1 MCYRY
6 EAKCVLK
13 HCPGTQEVGEPS
25 QNYVG
30 KTHYF
35 GIPTK
40 LVLVGG
46 SFSIVP
52 LLLGALLVT
61 HEDYC

>member
-1 MCYRY
+1 MLPIEGHLY
-6 EAKCVLK
+6 VLK
-13 HCPGTQEVGEPS
+13 HFTCTQKVGETS

-35 GIPTK
+35 GIPTR

-52 LLLGALLVT
+52 LLLGALL
-61 HEDYC
+61 ELYW

>member
-1 MCYRY
+1 M
-6 EAKCVLK
+6 LK

-40 LVLVGG
+40 MVLVGG

-52 LLLGALLVT
+52 LLLGALLKL
-61 HEDYC
+61 YW

>member
-1 MCYRY
+1 MCYQY
-6 EAKCVLK
+6 EAKYVLK

-25 QNYVG
+25 QDYVG

-52 LLLGALLVT
+52 LLLGALL
-61 HEDYC
+61 ELYW